1 MSPDSEPQE
10 DNMIALKSLIPYH
23 ASKLRAF
30 TTVPRV
36 PLYINGKF
44 VQSKTEEWIPV
55 HNPVSALSMKSTLTL
70 IRQTKR
76 LFLSFHRPPK
86 MS

>member
-1 MSPDSEPQE
+1 MSPDSQPH
-10 DNMIALKSLIPYH
+10 DDNNMITLKSLIPYH

-55 HNPVSALSMKSTLTL
+55 HNPVL
-70 IRQTKR
+70 Q
-76 LFLSFHRPPK
+76 FQWNHH
-86 MS
+86 